1 MSTYSLTATRRAPPS
16 KDFKAYHARSLR
28 EIPQI
33 SRLGRTLVDEIELAS
48 QVFPLKVNNY
58 VLDHLIRWDEA
69 PDDPLFRAVFPRR
82 EMLGERHYARLVDA
96 RASGADPAALGALVD
111 DIRRALDPAPMTA
124 DESRNASPSDGHGPG
139 IEHKYRETVV
149 FMPSMGQ
156 TCHAYCTFCYRWPQ
170 FVGPSVNRFAAR
182 ETGQL
187 VAYLRAHPEVS
198 DVLYT
203 GGDPLV
209 MSARNLASYLLPVVE
224 AGLPHVQR
232 IRLGTRAL
240 GFWPYRF
247 TSDAD
252 APELLALFR
261 RIVRG
266 GHHLALM
273 AHFNHPRELETDV
286 VQEALDHLR
295 EVGVEI
301 RTQSP
306 LLRGIND
313 SAATW
318 AALWR
323 TQVNH
328 GCIPYYM
335 FLARETGA
343 QPCFAVP
350 LVTAAAIY
358 RDAYRQVSGL
368 SRTVRGPS
376 MSTAPGQIEVIG
388 VSTVNGERVIAL
400 RFLQARSPDW
410 VMQPF
415 FAHYDAE
422 ATWLDELRPA
432 FGGKHFFF
440 EHAEPLRRRSM

>member
-1 MSTYSLTATRRAPPS
+1 MSTYRLTAARRAPVS
-16 KDFKAYHARSLR
+16 KDYKAYHGRNLR

-33 SRLGRTLVDEIELAS
+33 SRLSTELIEEIEVVS
-48 QVFPLKVNNY
+48 QVFPFKVNNY
-58 VLDHLIRWDEA
+58 VLDHLIHWDEA
-69 PDDPLFRAVFPRR
+69 PGDPLFRVVFPRR
-82 EMLGERHYARLVDA
+82 EMLSAEDYDTVA
-96 RASGADPAALGALVD
+96 AALARGAEAVELRRIGD
-111 DIRRALDPAPMTA
+111 GIRDRLNPHPGGQREFNVPALDETPL
-124 DESRNASPSDGHGPG
+124 PG
-139 IEHKYRETVV
+139 MQHKYRETVL
-149 FMPSMGQ
+149 FFPSQGQ
-156 TCHAYCTFCYRWPQ
+156 TCHAYCTFCFRWAQ
-170 FVGPSVNRFAAR
+170 FVGPSMSRFAAR

-187 VAYLRAHPEVS
+187 IAWLRAHPEVS

-232 IRLGTRAL
+232 IRIGTKAL

-247 TSDAD
+247 VSDPD

-286 VQEALDHLR
+286 VQEALAHLR
-295 EVGVEI
+295 ETGIEI

-313 SAATW
+313 DATTW
-318 AALWR
+318 ADLWR
-323 TQVNH
+323 AQVNH
-328 GCIPYYM
+328 GCVPYYM
-335 FLARETGA
+335 FLARDTGA
-343 QPCFAVP
+343 RSCFAGP
-350 LVTAAAIY
+350 LVEAATIY

-376 MSTAPGQIEVIG
+376 MSTTPGKVEIVG
-388 VSTVNGERVIAL
+388 VSTINGERVIAL
-400 RFLQARSPDW
+400 RFLQARTPEW

-415 FAHYDAE
+415 FARYDAE
-422 ATWLDELRPA
+422 ATWLDELKPA
-432 FGGKHFFF
+432 FGAPHFFF
-440 EHAEPLRRRSM
+440 EHAEPLRRRAV

>member
-1 MSTYSLTATRRAPPS
+1 MSTYRLTATRRAPVS
-16 KDFKAYHARSLR
+16 KDYKAFHAKNYR
-28 EIPQI
+28 EIPQV
-33 SRLGRTLVDEIELAS
+33 SRLDSALLEEIDVVS
-48 QVFPLKVNNY
+48 QVFPFKVNNY
-58 VLDHLIRWDEA
+58 VTDHLIRWDQA
-69 PDDPLFRAVFPRR
+69 PDDPMFRVVFPQRA
-82 EMLGERHYARLVDA
+82 MLSEADYARVASALKGGCEPLALRRLVENI
-96 RASGADPAALGALVD
+96 RHTLNPHPAGQRDLNVP
-111 DIRRALDPAPMTA
+111 ALDEAPL
-124 DESRNASPSDGHGPG
+124 PG
-139 IEHKYRETVV
+139 MQHRYRETVL
-149 FMPSMGQ
+149 FFPSQGQ
-156 TCHAYCTFCYRWPQ
+156 TCHAYCSFCFRWAQ
-170 FVGPSVNRFAAR
+170 FVGPSTSRFAAR

-187 VAYLRAHPEVS
+187 IAYLRAHPEVS

-209 MSARNLASYLLPVVE
+209 MSARNLANYLLPVTE
-224 AGLPHVQR
+224 AGLPHVER
-232 IRLGTRAL
+232 IRIGTKAL

-247 TSDAD
+247 VSDPD

-266 GHHLALM
+266 GHHLTLM

-286 VQEALDHLR
+286 VQEALAHLR
-295 EVGVEI
+295 ETGVEI

-313 SAATW
+313 DADTW

-328 GCIPYYM
+328 GCVPYYM
-335 FLARETGA
+335 FLARDTGA

-350 LVTAAAIY
+350 LVEAASIY

-376 MSTAPGQIEVIG
+376 MSTTPGKVEIVG
-388 VSTVNGERVIAL
+388 VSNINGEQVIAL
-400 RFLQARSPDW
+400 RFLQARCPEW

-415 FAHYDAE
+415 FARYDAE

-432 FGGKHFFF
+432 FGGARFFF
-440 EHAEPLRRRSM
+440 EEAATLKHRSM

>member
-1 MSTYSLTATRRAPPS
+1 MSTYRLIAARRAPVS
-16 KDFKAYHARSLR
+16 KDYKAYHGRNLR

-33 SRLGRTLVDEIELAS
+33 SRLSKELIEEIEVVS
-48 QVFPLKVNNY
+48 QVFPVKVNNY
-58 VLDHLIRWDEA
+58 VLDHLIHWDEA
-69 PDDPLFRAVFPRR
+69 PDDPMFRVVFPRR
-82 EMLGERHYARLVDA
+82 EMLSATDYDTVA
-96 RASGADPAALGALVD
+96 AALARDADAGEMRRIAD
-111 DIRRALDPAPMTA
+111 DIRARLNPPPGGQREFNVPALDEAPL
-124 DESRNASPSDGHGPG
+124 PG
-139 IEHKYRETVV
+139 MQHKYRETVL
-149 FMPSMGQ
+149 FFPSQGQ
-156 TCHAYCTFCYRWPQ
+156 TCHAYCTFCFRWAQ
-170 FVGPSVNRFAAR
+170 FVGPSMSRFATR

-187 VAYLRAHPEVS
+187 VAWLRAHPEVS

-209 MSARNLASYLLPVVE
+209 MSARNLATYLLPVVE

-232 IRLGTRAL
+232 IRIGTKAL

-247 TSDAD
+247 VSDPD

-286 VQEALDHLR
+286 VQEALAHLR
-295 EVGVEI
+295 ETGIEI

-313 SAATW
+313 DAAVW
-318 AALWR
+318 ADLWR
-323 TQVNH
+323 AQVNH
-328 GCIPYYM
+328 GCVPYYM
-335 FLARETGA
+335 FLARDTGA

-350 LVTAAAIY
+350 LVEAATIY

-376 MSTAPGQIEVIG
+376 MSTAPGKVEIVG
-388 VSTVNGERVIAL
+388 VSTINGERVIAL
-400 RFLQARSPDW
+400 RFLQARTPEW

-415 FAHYDAE
+415 FARYDAE
-422 ATWLDELRPA
+422 ATWLDELKPA
-432 FGGKHFFF
+432 FGAPHFFF
-440 EHAEPLRRRSM
+440 EHAEPLRRRAV